1 MRRKLGIFGQKM
13 EGEASALFLDLT
25 GEQIPRPADKAA
37 GAELMARPVQVT
49 GVPQIPK
56 SAARA
61 EPAFSVILRVAVGG
75 YEAVAVRV
83 GLVDLGKKVG
93 RHEIVRVENEIGIV
107 AIGAVVA
114 VDRGE
119 KEVEDVTLSALLL
132 VFALVN
138 DGAVRRGDAGGIVGA
153 VVRADKD
160 VVELPRVVL
169 CLQTVDEVR
178 DDPLLVARRDQH
190 GEAVR
195 DGLALV
201 RRVLFEESDKD
212 I

>member
-1 MRRKLGIFGQKM
+1 
-13 EGEASALFLDLT
+13 
-25 GEQIPRPADKAA
+25 
-37 GAELMARPVQVT
+37 MARPVQIA
-49 GVPQIPK
+49 GVPQIPE

-61 EPAFSVILRVAVGG
+61 EPAFPVILRVAVGG
-75 YEAVAVRV
+75 HEAVAVRV
-83 GLVDLGKKVG
+83 GLVDLGKEVG
-93 RHEIVRVENEIGIV
+93 RHEIVRVEDNIGIV

-114 VDRGE
+114 VDRRE
-119 KEVEDVTLSALLL
+119 KEVEDVTLPALLL
-132 VFALVN
+132 IFALVN

-160 VVELPRVVL
+160 VVKLPRVTL
-169 CLQTVDEVR
+169 CRQTVDEVR